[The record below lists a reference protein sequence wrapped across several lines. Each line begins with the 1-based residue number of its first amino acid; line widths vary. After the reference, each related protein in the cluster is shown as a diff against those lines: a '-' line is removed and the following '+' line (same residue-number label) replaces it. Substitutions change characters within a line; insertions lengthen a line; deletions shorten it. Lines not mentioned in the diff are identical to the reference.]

1 MQLAEFYNGPMLV
14 KFVTENIFLIAIAF
28 ISGGMLVWPLVRRGA
43 GGPSVGTL
51 EATMLMNKKDSL
63 VLDVR
68 DAGEFAQG
76 HILGARSIPLD
87 ELANRLKEIERFKD
101 KPVVVSC
108 AVGNRAGSA
117 AKVLREHGFTNV
129 VNLTGG
135 IAAWRQA
142 GLPTEK

>member
-1 MQLAEFYNGPMLV
+1 ML
-14 KFVTENIFLIAIAF
+14 I
-28 ISGGMLVWPLVRRGA
+28 WPLVRRGA
-43 GGPSVGTL
+43 GGPSVNTL

-68 DAGEFAQG
+68 EAGEFAQG
-76 HILGARSIPLD
+76 HLLGARNIPID
-87 ELANRLKEIERFKD
+87 ELETRVKEIERFKD
-101 KPVVVSC
+101 RPVVVSC

-117 AKVLREHGFTNV
+117 AKVLRQHGFTNV
-129 VNLTGG
+129 VNLSGG

>member
-1 MQLAEFYNGPMLV
+1 MLL

-28 ISGGMLVWPLVRRGA
+28 VSGGMLVWPLVRRGA
-43 GGPSVGTL
+43 GGPSVNTL

-68 DAGEFAQG
+68 EAGEFAEG
-76 HILGARSIPLD
+76 HILNARNIPLD
-87 ELANRLKEIERFKD
+87 ELATRVKEIERYKD

-108 AVGNRAGSA
+108 ASGNRAGA
-117 AKVLREHGFTNV
+117 AAGLLRKNGFSNV
-129 VNLTGG
+129 VNLSGG

>member
-1 MQLAEFYNGPMLV
+1 MPDFFV

-28 ISGGMLVWPLVRRGA
+28 VSGGMLVWPLVRRGT
-43 GGPSVGTL
+43 GGASVNTL

-68 DAGEFAQG
+68 AADEFSQG
-76 HILGARSIPLD
+76 HILSARNIPLD
-87 ELANRLKEIERFKD
+87 ELERRLKEIERYKE
-101 KPVVVSC
+101 KPVIISC
-108 AVGNRAGSA
+108 AVGNRSGSA
-117 AKVLREHGFTNV
+117 ASLLRKQGFTNV
-129 VNLTGG
+129 VNLSGG

>member
-1 MQLAEFYNGPMLV
+1 
-14 KFVTENIFLIAIAF
+14 
-28 ISGGMLVWPLVRRGA
+28 VWPLVRRGA
-43 GGPSVGTL
+43 GGPSVNTL

-76 HILGARSIPLD
+76 HILSARNIPLD
-87 ELANRLKEIERFKD
+87 QLESRLKEIERYKE
-101 KPVVVSC
+101 KPVIISC

-117 AKVLREHGFTNV
+117 VSLLRKQGFTNV
-129 VNLTGG
+129 VNLSGG